1 MKPGDCCLVLSILLA
16 LIACACAPINLP
28 AQAAPGSAPA
38 NARWVGVWEGR
49 TKDLPGLTLTLG
61 DDSGD
66 VAGTMVDNVMRDGV
80 IVGHMAHVL
89 LHPRVDGN
97 MFSFQVKDDRNP
109 AELLDISLELTGGS
123 TALLHCPKC
132 GATPF
137 LMAMERIP

>member
-1 MKPGDCCLVLSILLA
+1 MKPGVCCLALSALA
-16 LIACACAPINLP
+16 LIACAGAPVNLP
-28 AQAAPGSAPA
+28 AQTAPSSAAT

-66 VAGTMVDNVMRDGV
+66 VAGTIVDNVMRDGV

-89 LHPRVDGN
+89 LRPHVDGN
-97 MFSFQVKDDRNP
+97 TFSFQVKDDRDP